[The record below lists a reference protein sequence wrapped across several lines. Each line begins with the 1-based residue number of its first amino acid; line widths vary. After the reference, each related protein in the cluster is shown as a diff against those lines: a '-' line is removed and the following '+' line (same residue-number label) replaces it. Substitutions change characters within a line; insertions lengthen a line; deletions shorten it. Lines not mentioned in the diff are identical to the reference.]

1 MPRSKRI
8 TRIFAAFWKTAEAAI
23 GAQGREIPETPRQ
36 DLVYI
41 GLMAYIPDNFV
52 TGNRKDTVQ
61 GNGQFNNTQ
70 VRRQMSTVFE
80 TTSIMRLRISA
91 HS

>member
-41 GLMAYIPDNFV
+41 GLMANIPDNFV

-61 GNGQFNNTQ
+61 GIILRKRG
-70 VRRQMSTVFE
+70 VVKIPM
-80 TTSIMRLRISA
+80 MRA
-91 HS
+91 